1 MCVQYTW
8 RSTYFWVSACACVFI
23 SDLGRRHKRS
33 MFIKVAETWLLL
45 LTRLTYGVA
54 FESAHPELSK
64 YSSWRY
70 YHYGPLIVH
79 PVILQIFLSKTD
91 IISCKICHTVMHIFC
106 LSHIQIHPEDG
117 NHSKDLPGFPFP
129 PFSPRLTL
137 ETASHPVILSTLAT
151 SPSLCCHH
159 HDNHHHGLW
168 KKCPKVPVWQRGC
181 N

>member
-70 YHYGPLIVH
+70 YHYGPLLVH
-79 PVILQIFLSKTD
+79 PVILQIFFIKNRHNIL
-91 IISCKICHTVMHIFC
+91 
-106 LSHIQIHPEDG
+106 Q
-117 NHSKDLPGFPFP
+117 DLPHCHAYILLKPYSNSPRRWKSLKRFARFPLSPVFP
-129 PFSPRLTL
+129 PTDFRNGLPPR
-137 ETASHPVILSTLAT
+137 HPLHSGNLS
-151 SPSLCCHH
+151 
-159 HDNHHHGLW
+159 
-168 KKCPKVPVWQRGC
+168 
-181 N
+181 